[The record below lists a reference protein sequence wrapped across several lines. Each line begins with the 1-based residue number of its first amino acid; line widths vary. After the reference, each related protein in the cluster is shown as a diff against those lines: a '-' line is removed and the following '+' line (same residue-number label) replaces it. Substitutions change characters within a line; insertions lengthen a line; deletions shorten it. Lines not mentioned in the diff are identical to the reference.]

1 MAARASPPERVPA
14 SASPTQS
21 DQVETTA
28 LTLSVQLLAQPNERG
43 NLRLDAPA
51 DLVPKKDAF
60 FALRYDVHGRAR
72 RAVFQALRSVAA
84 GGGRDIATVR
94 IISDTAVQQREA
106 QRASLGVTARARR
119 VSDDPVEAV
128 RVVEVELVDASRT
141 RVGFDSRVSF
151 AHGDRL
157 VLDLGVAGDEPYPT
171 EVEIV
176 RYDAQLTT
184 PYGARFVDRDHAG
197 PFFAR
202 ILEAVWTEPA
212 GAGDELIV
220 APAAAAQPA
229 PSAPGMR
236 PRRTSG

>member
-1 MAARASPPERVPA
+1 MAAQASPPERVPA
-14 SASPTQS
+14 SASPIQS
-21 DQVETTA
+21 DQVETIA

-43 NLRLDAPA
+43 NLRLEAPA
-51 DLVPKKDAF
+51 DLVPQDAF
-60 FALRYDVHGRAR
+60 FALRYYVHGRAR
-72 RAVFQALRSVAA
+72 RAVVQALRVAAA

-94 IISDTAVQQREA
+94 IISDTAVKQREA
-106 QRASLGVTARARR
+106 QRASLGISARARR

-141 RVGFDSRVSF
+141 GVGFDSRVPF

-157 VLDLGVAGDEPYPT
+157 VLDLDVAGDEPYPT

-184 PYGARFVDRDHAG
+184 PYGARFVDRDHAV

-202 ILEAVWTEPA
+202 VLEAVWTKPT
-212 GAGDELIV
+212 GAGDEMIGGA
-220 APAAAAQPA
+220 APPA

-236 PRRTSG
+236 RTSE

>member
-1 MAARASPPERVPA
+1 VAAHASPPERVPA
-14 SASPTQS
+14 SASPIQS
-21 DQVETTA
+21 DQVETIA

-43 NLRLDAPA
+43 NLRLEAPA
-51 DLVPKKDAF
+51 DLVPPDAF
-60 FALRYDVHGRAR
+60 FALRYYVHGRAR
-72 RAVFQALRSVAA
+72 RAVVQALRVSAA
-84 GGGRDIATVR
+84 GGGRDTVTVR

-106 QRASLGVTARARR
+106 QRSSLGITARARR

-141 RVGFDSRVSF
+141 GVGFDSRVPF

-157 VLDLGVAGDEPYPT
+157 VLDLDVANDEPYPT

-212 GAGDELIV
+212 
-220 APAAAAQPA
+220 APADEMIGSPA
-229 PSAPGMR
+229 STPPPASSTPGMR
-236 PRRTSG
+236 TRRTSD